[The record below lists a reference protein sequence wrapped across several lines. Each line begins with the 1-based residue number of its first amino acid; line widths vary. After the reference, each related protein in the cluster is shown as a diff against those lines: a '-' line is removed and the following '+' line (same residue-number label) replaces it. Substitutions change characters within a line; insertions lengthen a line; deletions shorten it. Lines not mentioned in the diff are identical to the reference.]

1 MKHTTISL
9 GLAKIVIQVCHI
21 DRQGEILFNKPMFPE
36 KTEQFLGQAK
46 PCVVA
51 MEGCGSFHHWA
62 RLAQK
67 HGHTVK
73 GMSPK
78 HVKPFISK
86 QKTDAN
92 DAIGIAI
99 ASSQISM
106 PLCQVKTVE
115 QQSLQSLQ
123 VSRKW
128 FDKTI
133 TSLGNHMRALC
144 YEFGATI
151 AKSKVA
157 LRHRILAWLDDEDI
171 ALPHAIKR
179 ILGVLWEQYT
189 TLSEQKNTLT
199 KQIEVAAAD
208 SPQCQQ
214 LMKIEGI
221 GSIGAVGL
229 VSSLGDGR
237 GFKNGR
243 HASVYIGATPKQF
256 SSGGKV
262 IMLGI
267 NKHGGDKALRSVLY
281 QGAMSVI
288 SRLPD
293 VAQTYKQQWL
303 IELVRR
309 VGLKRACVALIN
321 KNIRTAWALL
331 FHQTDYQVQ
340 AINP

>member
-21 DRQGEILFNKPMFPE
+21 DRQGEILFNKPVFPE
-36 KTEQFLGQAK
+36 KTEQFLWQAK

-123 VSRKW
+123 LSRKW

-157 LRHRILAWLDDEDI
+157 LRHRILA
-171 ALPHAIKR
+171 
-179 ILGVLWEQYT
+179 
-189 TLSEQKNTLT
+189 
-199 KQIEVAAAD
+199 
-208 SPQCQQ
+208 
-214 LMKIEGI
+214 
-221 GSIGAVGL
+221 
-229 VSSLGDGR
+229 
-237 GFKNGR
+237 
-243 HASVYIGATPKQF
+243 
-256 SSGGKV
+256 
-262 IMLGI
+262 
-267 NKHGGDKALRSVLY
+267 
-281 QGAMSVI
+281 
-288 SRLPD
+288 
-293 VAQTYKQQWL
+293 
-303 IELVRR
+303 
-309 VGLKRACVALIN
+309 
-321 KNIRTAWALL
+321 
-331 FHQTDYQVQ
+331 
-340 AINP
+340 